1 MVVKTITVTEN
12 SYRSIIRLKKET
24 ESFSELF
31 MRLGGEH
38 RSIRDIFGILKHD
51 AQGSS
56 EFKRRV
62 KRIREDMGKS
72 MEERHVRS

>member
-31 MRLGGEH
+31 IRLGGEH

-51 AQGSS
+51 AKEAL
-56 EFKRRV
+56 EFKRRI
-62 KRIREDMGKS
+62 KEIREDMGKA
-72 MEERHVRS
+72 MEKRNVRS